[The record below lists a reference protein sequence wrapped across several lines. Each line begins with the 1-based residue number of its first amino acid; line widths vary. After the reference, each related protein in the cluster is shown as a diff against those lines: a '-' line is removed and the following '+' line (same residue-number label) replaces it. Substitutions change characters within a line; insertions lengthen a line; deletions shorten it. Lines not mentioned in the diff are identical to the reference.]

1 MKAKIKFNVITLFP
15 ETINSLTDYSI
26 LGRAIEAN
34 VIEIKTYNLRDFGIG
49 KHKQVDDTPYGG
61 GAGMVMK
68 VDVFDKVI
76 EHVRKD
82 NPDTHIILLT
92 PKGKTFSQKEAKKL
106 SRRKNVTLICGHYEG
121 FDERVRSLAD
131 VEISIGDYI
140 LSGGEIAAVAVI
152 DSISR
157 LISGVLGKEE
167 SHMHESFE
175 GGLLEYPQYTN
186 PREYKGMKVPE
197 VLLSGNHKE
206 IEKWR
211 RREAEKITKTRR
223 NDLLKN
229 N

>member
-167 SHMHESFE
+167 SHIHESFE

>member
-157 LISGVLGKEE
+157 LVLGVLGKEE
-167 SHMHESFE
+167 SHIHESFE

>member
-1 MKAKIKFNVITLFP
+1 M
-15 ETINSLTDYSI
+15 
-26 LGRAIEAN
+26 
-34 VIEIKTYNLRDFGIG
+34 
-49 KHKQVDDTPYGG
+49 
-61 GAGMVMK
+61 GMEG
-68 VDVFDKVI
+68 DVFDKVI

-131 VEISIGDYI
+131 AEISIGDYI

-157 LISGVLGKEE
+157 LVPGVLGKEE

-186 PREYKGMKVPE
+186 PREYKGMKV
-197 VLLSGNHKE
+197 
-206 IEKWR
+206 
-211 RREAEKITKTRR
+211 
-223 NDLLKN
+223 
-229 N
+229 

>member
-1 MKAKIKFNVITLFP
+1 
-15 ETINSLTDYSI
+15 
-26 LGRAIEAN
+26 
-34 VIEIKTYNLRDFGIG
+34 
-49 KHKQVDDTPYGG
+49 
-61 GAGMVMK
+61 MVMK

-167 SHMHESFE
+167 SHIHESFE
-175 GGLLEYPQYTN
+175 GGLLEYPQYT
-186 PREYKGMKVPE
+186 
-197 VLLSGNHKE
+197 
-206 IEKWR
+206 
-211 RREAEKITKTRR
+211 
-223 NDLLKN
+223 
-229 N
+229 

>member
-131 VEISIGDYI
+131 AEISIGDYI

-167 SHMHESFE
+167 SHIHESFE

-223 NDLLKN
+223 NDLL
-229 N
+229 